1 MPRGRTSPVG
11 AVTINANGY
20 SQTKV
25 ENGKWVGTHQLILEE
40 KIGRKL
46 LPGERAIFA
55 DGNKEN
61 LSPDN
66 IELNKT
72 SVVQSTQARIAKLT
86 AEIEDRLALIKELES
101 ELERMID
108 EETD

>member
-46 LPGERAIFA
+46 LPGERAIFI

-61 LSPDN
+61 LDPDN
-66 IELNKT
+66 IDLNKN
-72 SVVQSTQARIAKLT
+72 SVAQSTRARIAKLQ
-86 AEIEDRLALIKELES
+86 AEIEDRLAIIKELES
-101 ELERMID
+101 ELSKLD
-108 EETD
+108 EQPD